1 MIAEALKIGALAEN
15 ADSLLVLT
23 MCMFQKGA
31 VGKTEGAKHLGGHVN
46 VGVA

>member
-1 MIAEALKIGALAEN
+1 MIAEVVKIGARAEN
-15 ADSLLVLT
+15 ADSLLIST
-23 MCMFQKGA
+23 TCMFQKGA